1 MKIIFDKGTETQR
14 AVEITHFGEG
24 LNRGV
29 LNAVWTGRLGEV
41 SAVPA
46 VKPLVDAPA
55 FATVE
60 VVDGE
65 GDDTFAVP
73 VQGNYNVIR
82 DANVNYAA
90 SERLYTITLVLGRD
104 QVK

>member
-41 SAVPA
+41 ASVPA
-46 VKPLVDAPA
+46 VKPLVDTPA

-65 GDDTFAVP
+65 GDGSFAVP
-73 VQGNYNVIR
+73 VQGSYNVVL

-90 SERLYTITLVLGRD
+90 SERIYTMALVLGHD
-104 QVK
+104 QSK

>member
-46 VKPLVDAPA
+46 VKPLVDTPA
-55 FATVE
+55 FSAVE

-65 GDDTFAVP
+65 GDD
-73 VQGNYNVIR
+73 NVIR
-82 DANVNYAA
+82 DANVNCVA
-90 SERLYTITLVLGRD
+90 SEQLYSMTLVLGYD
-104 QVK
+104 QAK

>member
-24 LNRGV
+24 LGRGV

-46 VKPLVDAPA
+46 VKPLVDTPA

-60 VVDGE
+60 IVDGE
-65 GDDTFAVP
+65 EDGGFAVP
-73 VQGNYNVIR
+73 VQGSYNIVR
-82 DANVNYAA
+82 DASVNYAA
-90 SERLYTITLVLGRD
+90 SERIYTMTLVLGYV
-104 QVK
+104 QSK

>member
-1 MKIIFDKGTETQR
+1 MDT
-14 AVEITHFGEG
+14 
-24 LNRGV
+24 
-29 LNAVWTGRLGEV
+29 
-41 SAVPA
+41 
-46 VKPLVDAPA
+46 PA

-73 VQGNYNVIR
+73 VQGDYNVIR

-90 SERLYTITLVLGRD
+90 SERLYSMTLVLGYD
-104 QVK
+104 QAK

>member
-1 MKIIFDKGTETQR
+1 MTIIFDKGPETQR
-14 AVEITHFGEG
+14 AVELTHLGAG

-90 SERLYTITLVLGRD
+90 SERLYTMTLVLGRD

>member
-1 MKIIFDKGTETQR
+1 MKIIFDKGTETKR

-46 VKPLVDAPA
+46 VKPLVDTPA
-55 FATVE
+55 FSAVE

-82 DANVNYAA
+82 DATVNYAA
-90 SERLYTITLVLGRD
+90 SERLYTMTLVLGRD

>member
-14 AVEITHFGEG
+14 AVEITHFGESLG
-24 LNRGV
+24 RGV

-41 SAVPA
+41 ASVPA
-46 VKPLVDAPA
+46 VKQLVDAPA
-55 FATVE
+55 FVTVE

-65 GDDTFAVP
+65 GDGSFAVP
-73 VQGNYNVIR
+73 VQGDYNVIR

-90 SERLYTITLVLGRD
+90 SERLYTMTLVLGRD
-104 QVK
+104 QAK

>member
-24 LNRGV
+24 LNSGV

-41 SAVPA
+41 ASVPA
-46 VKPLVDAPA
+46 VKPLVDTPA

-73 VQGNYNVIR
+73 VQGSYNVVR
-82 DANVNYAA
+82 DASVNYAA
-90 SERLYTITLVLGRD
+90 SERLYTMTLVLGYDRA
-104 QVK
+104 K

>member
-29 LNAVWTGRLGEV
+29 LNAVWTGRMGDV

-46 VKPLVDAPA
+46 VKPLVDTPA
-55 FATVE
+55 FSTVE

-65 GDDTFAVP
+65 GNDTFAVP

-90 SERLYTITLVLGRD
+90 SERLYTMTLVLGRD

>member
-1 MKIIFDKGTETQR
+1 MSNVKR
-14 AVEITHFGEG
+14 SEIYAELHG
-24 LNRGV
+24 
-29 LNAVWTGRLGEV
+29 
-41 SAVPA
+41 
-46 VKPLVDAPA
+46 
-55 FATVE
+55 VE

-90 SERLYTITLVLGRD
+90 SERLYTMTLVLGRD